1 MIIYG
6 MYRLLLL
13 CDMIETDQ
21 TIKKRSMIKEIKLE
35 DKIPTV
41 DLDDTHNN
49 DISQAMTERTIDNLY
64 EVDLDADKY
73 SVITLHQVPNQW
85 TGKMRRPLV
94 GFSIFAMIGMGL
106 GFSCGNFIFLSRLI
120 VTCS

>member
-1 MIIYG
+1 
-6 MYRLLLL
+6 
-13 CDMIETDQ
+13 MIETDQ